1 MNLENISYT
10 DTLNTS
16 KKSKDS
22 NDLRMRNDV
31 HLVRKFWHVGT
42 GLAGLFVYLNSG
54 LTQETMAMALIGLSL
69 CAFTVEI
76 LRIKNENINKIVLKF
91 MGPFMRES
99 ERNSVSGFPFYALG
113 VGLCLGLFSN
123 NIAILASMFL
133 IFGDPISSYFGIT
146 FGREKILPNKSL
158 QGAMAGFITCY
169 IITFFYSYQ
178 FVELSPS
185 LILFSLVGGFFGM
198 LGELSS
204 IVADDNLTIPLV
216 SGIGLTVANVIFKIL

>member
-1 MNLENISYT
+1 
-10 DTLNTS
+10 
-16 KKSKDS
+16 
-22 NDLRMRNDV
+22 
-31 HLVRKFWHVGT
+31 
-42 GLAGLFVYLNSG
+42 
-54 LTQETMAMALIGLSL
+54 
-69 CAFTVEI
+69 
-76 LRIKNENINKIVLKF
+76 
-91 MGPFMRES
+91 
-99 ERNSVSGFPFYALG
+99 
-113 VGLCLGLFSN
+113 
-123 NIAILASMFL
+123 MFL

-185 LILFSLVGGFFGM
+185 LTLFSLVGGFFGM

-216 SGIGLTVANVIFKIL
+216 SGIGLTVANEIFKIL